1 MMKMNIIPVAL
12 LIGMSITAEAVTTP
26 ESNTTEV
33 VAVSGASD
41 VNVAMN
47 DSIRRA
53 LDYQRK
59 NYPASQYRDVYK
71 NFMQDFFGPGH
82 ILASTAGAEAYLKR
96 EMAETTDFDGPKYEP
111 TGFRGN
117 FYRVNIGLVKDGTI
131 PYDVFFDAFVKSVS
145 GITPPTPEYWMGVWS
160 RVDSVIG
167 DMGWK
172 FDNEQTDREA
182 MAKQFAE
189 GNYIV
194 HHSEAYNKAVN
205 FHYRIISRQLFEE
218 KILPYLTK

>member
-1 MMKMNIIPVAL
+1 M
-12 LIGMSITAEAVTTP
+12 
-26 ESNTTEV
+26 
-33 VAVSGASD
+33 
-41 VNVAMN
+41 
-47 DSIRRA
+47 
-53 LDYQRK
+53 
-59 NYPASQYRDVYK
+59 
-71 NFMQDFFGPGH
+71 
-82 ILASTAGAEAYLKR
+82 
-96 EMAETTDFDGPKYEP
+96 
-111 TGFRGN
+111 
-117 FYRVNIGLVKDGTI
+117 NIGLVKDGTI

-145 GITPPTPEYWMGVWS
+145 GIVPPTPEYWMGVWS